1 MSDRTWG
8 IQRGRRFQIR
18 GWPLEKKVTWNVCLS
33 TYASVYIHTWV
44 CILTHMVVQIKRN
57 YVPVS
62 IEIEICWI
70 FFPQRLQR
78 IRVLKFWYFTQ
89 ALDGNNDENIDQI
102 MINVNDFYNR
112 SWESS
117 NYMHFCIPGNWAY
130 LDRYS

>member
-1 MSDRTWG
+1 
-8 IQRGRRFQIR
+8 
-18 GWPLEKKVTWNVCLS
+18 
-33 TYASVYIHTWV
+33 
-44 CILTHMVVQIKRN
+44 MVVQIKRN

-102 MINVNDFYNR
+102 MINVNDFYN
-112 SWESS
+112 
-117 NYMHFCIPGNWAY
+117 
-130 LDRYS
+130 